1 MVRNSTRKFKKL
13 RGGFFPSI
21 MGGLLTNGPIFFAP
35 AFAQGVR
42 LLRNNTARMK
52 SRGKS
57 RGKIIRG
64 KITREKF
71 TREKFTRGKFTR
83 VKSRKN
89 SKKV

>member
-52 SRGKS
+52 SRQRKS
-57 RGKIIRG
+57 RQR
-64 KITREKF
+64 
-71 TREKFTRGKFTR
+71 
-83 VKSRKN
+83 KSRKN
-89 SKKV
+89 SKNV